1 MHTTGDQYLVK
12 KINKA
17 IVVDAIRNHSPLSR
31 AQLSEMTGLNKGTV
45 STLVGELIEEQLV
58 HEIGLGRSS
67 GGRKPVMLVFNRSAG
82 YAVGVDI
89 GVKYLIA
96 VLTDLDGQIV
106 AERQVELERHEREQ
120 VVAVLTAAVR
130 ALIADA
136 PTSPYGIVGAGVGV
150 PGIVDDKGTV
160 LFAPN
165 LEWEDVDLQGI
176 LQDEFGFPFVVD
188 NEANAG
194 ALGELHYGAGREAAD
209 IVYLSVSTGIGAGIV
224 IGGRLYRGAGGTAGE
239 IGHTAI
245 EERGAL
251 CRCGNRG
258 CLETLAG
265 APAIAALV
273 ARALGEEVTP
283 EAVLARAAEGDPVCA
298 RALAD
303 AGRVVGIAVAN
314 LCNLT
319 NPQRIVVGGTIGGAG
334 EVLLSPLRDSVRLRA
349 IGSAAA
355 DVEIV
360 PGKLGQRAELLGA
373 VALVLHQASPVQGAR
388 GYTAVSTA

>member
-224 IGGRLYRGAGGTAGE
+224 IGKQLMKGATGFSGE
-239 IGHTAI
+239 IGHTTI
-245 EERGAL
+245 ETNGRK
-251 CRCGNRG
+251 CRCGNKG
-258 CLETLAG
+258 CWEQYASERAILEMAKPLGVERFGRLLELAQQES
-265 APAIAALV
+265 PDALRLFHDV
-273 ARALGEEVTP
+273 GESLG
-283 EAVLARAAEGDPVCA
+283 
-298 RALAD
+298 
-303 AGRVVGIAVAN
+303 VGIANIVNTFNPELILIGNQMSRAEKWLRSSVERVVA
-314 LCNLT
+314 
-319 NPQRIVVGGTIGGAG
+319 QRSLPYHRRQVQIRFASLGMHSTVLGAAY
-334 EVLLSPLRDSVRLRA
+334 RA
-349 IGSAAA
+349 ISSFFTK
-355 DVEIV
+355 D
-360 PGKLGQRAELLGA
+360 
-373 VALVLHQASPVQGAR
+373 R
-388 GYTAVSTA
+388 GW